1 MKAIVIQGSFGLDSL
16 TQIDLPDPTP
26 ERDEVV
32 IRMRTASINYRD
44 FMIVSGTYNPRQP
57 LPLVP
62 FSDGVG
68 EVVAVGPEV
77 TRFKLG
83 DRVCPI
89 FAQSWLEGE
98 PSSAKLKTTLGSP
111 LPGVLSE
118 LFITR
123 ESGLVQP
130 PSFLSDAEAA
140 TLPCA
145 ALTAYNALFG
155 AGNVKAGETVLVQGT
170 GGVSIFA
177 LQFAHNAGARVIVT
191 SSSDAKLEKAKALGA
206 WQTINYKTTP
216 DWDKR
221 AIELTDKIGVDHVVE
236 VGGAGTLM
244 RSIRAVRMAGTV
256 SIIGALTGGASQ
268 EINVLPVL
276 MRHIRLQ
283 GVIVGSRAMFEAM
296 NRAIEVRKIRP
307 VIDAKT
313 FSFAEAREAL
323 QYMSTGGHFGK
334 IVVTF

>member
-32 IRMRTASINYRD
+32 IRMRAASINYRD
-44 FMIVSGTYNPRQP
+44 FMVVSGTYNPRQP

-68 EVVAVGPEV
+68 EVVAIGPEV

-89 FAQSWLEGE
+89 FVQSWLEGE
-98 PSSAKLKTTLGSP
+98 TSMAKLKTTLGSP

-123 ESGLVQP
+123 ESGLVKP

-145 ALTAYNALFG
+145 AVTAYNALFG

-244 RSIRAVRMAGTV
+244 RSIRAVRVAGTV

-283 GVIVGSRAMFEAM
+283 GIIVGSRAIFEAM
-296 NRAIEVRKIRP
+296 NRAIETGGIRP
-307 VIDAKT
+307 VVDEKT
-313 FSFAEAREAL
+313 FSFAEARDAL
-323 QYMSTGGHFGK
+323 HYMSTGGHFGK